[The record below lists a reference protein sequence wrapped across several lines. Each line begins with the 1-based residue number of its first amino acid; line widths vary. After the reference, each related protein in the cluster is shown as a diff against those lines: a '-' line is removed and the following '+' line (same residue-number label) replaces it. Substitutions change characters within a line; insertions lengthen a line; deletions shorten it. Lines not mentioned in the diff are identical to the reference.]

1 MKNTIEQYYF
11 TIIYFTILL
20 IFSISITDMFTNRVL
35 IYLILSIVIIL
46 STLVVESKINQSH
59 NLQEKAKIMLFS
71 MVPINLI
78 VITIFWIFV
87 FYFDK

>member
-35 IYLILSIVIIL
+35 IYLILSIIIIL

-87 FYFDK
+87 F

>member
-1 MKNTIEQYYF
+1 
-11 TIIYFTILL
+11 
-20 IFSISITDMFTNRVL
+20 SISITDMFTNRVL

-87 FYFDK
+87 F

>member
-1 MKNTIEQYYF
+1 
-11 TIIYFTILL
+11 
-20 IFSISITDMFTNRVL
+20 MFTNRVL

-87 FYFDK
+87 F

>member
-1 MKNTIEQYYF
+1 F

-87 FYFDK
+87 F

>member
-59 NLQEKAKIMLFS
+59 NLQ
-71 MVPINLI
+71 
-78 VITIFWIFV
+78 
-87 FYFDK
+87 

>member
-87 FYFDK
+87 F